1 MKPINFVYDGEIA
14 DRYTTWRWHYNT
26 YDKKYYPT
34 NGIWEECYYDY
45 HAPLQTVLEQ
55 NNIATNAITM
65 HEALCTTE
73 PFVYVLTFRYLAN
86 TLRNHHA
93 RNGIKGVPDN
103 YNFFKH
109 LPIGLIKAINTGQCL
124 LILNDAHES
133 NYYDVED
140 YSLLKNKLATS
151 AITNFN
157 NIILLTG
164 NMSNDIIDEEIKIL
178 HWQYFET
185 AMRMSANKQHN
196 INKDHTNLKKFLCL
210 NRMPREIR
218 YYFMYQIW
226 DKNLMYEFNAS
237 LKNVNDIT
245 EISSYNNHE
254 FMDKIKDQP
263 NFKTMLDSLPW
274 VIDTPDFNNNHW
286 DNIGYAFASTNLIF
300 ITTETLFSSDSSNL
314 FLTEK
319 TFKPIALSMP
329 FIVIGNPYILKRLRS
344 LGYKTFDTLWDE
356 SYDEEFDCHKRMEK
370 VVKLVED
377 ISKKYT
383 TEQLNNLIEENK
395 DILEHN
401 YNLLMKRRP
410 EQTVIEYIMNRI
422 ENNENSNIR

>member
-14 DRYTTWRWHYNT
+14 NGATTWRWHYNT

-73 PFVYVLTFRYLAN
+73 PFVYVLTFRYLGN
-86 TLRNHHA
+86 TVLNYHSRS
-93 RNGIKGVPDN
+93 GIKGIPNN
-103 YNFFKH
+103 YNFFEH
-109 LPIGLIKAINTGQCL
+109 LPIGLINAVNSGQCL
-124 LILNDAHES
+124 LVLNDAHES
-133 NYYDVED
+133 GYYSSEF
-140 YSLLKNKLATS
+140 YSLLKDKLTKAS
-151 AITNFN
+151 I
-157 NIILLTG
+157 NIPNIVLLTG
-164 NMSNDIIDEEIKIL
+164 NMGNDVVDKDIKIL
-178 HWQYFET
+178 NWQYFET
-185 AMRMSANKQHN
+185 AMRMSANKHN
-196 INKDHTNLKKFLCL
+196 KISKDHDNLKKFLCL

-226 DKNLMYEFNAS
+226 DRNLISEFNAS

-254 FMDKIKDQP
+254 FMDKIKDQS
-263 NFKTMLDSLPW
+263 NFKTMLNSLPW
-274 VIDTPDFNNNHW
+274 VIDSPNFDNNHW
-286 DNIGYAFASTNLIF
+286 DNIEYDFTARNLIF
-300 ITTETLFSSDSSNL
+300 ITTETLFSSDSTNL

>member
-14 DRYTTWRWHYNT
+14 DGYTTWRWHYNT

-34 NGIWEECYYDY
+34 NGLWEECYYDY
-45 HAPLQTVLEQ
+45 HAPLQTVFEQ
-55 NNIATNAITM
+55 NGIATTNTTM
-65 HEALCTTE
+65 QKVLCSTE

-86 TLRNHHA
+86 TIRNHHS
-93 RNGIKGVPDN
+93 RCGIKGIPDN
-103 YNFFKH
+103 YNFFEH
-109 LPIGLIKAINTGQCL
+109 LPIGLIKAINSGQCL

-133 NYYDVED
+133 NYYSTDD
-140 YSLLKNKLATS
+140 YNLLKNKLITS
-151 AITNFN
+151 TITNFN
-157 NIILLTG
+157 NIILITG
-164 NMSNDIIDEEIKIL
+164 NMSNDVVDPDIKIL

-185 AMRMSANKQHN
+185 AMRMSADKQKQ
-196 INKDHTNLKKFLCL
+196 INKENDSLKKFLCL

-226 DKNLMYEFNAS
+226 NKNLISEFNAS
-237 LKNVNDIT
+237 LKEVGDIS
-245 EISSYNNHE
+245 EMVSYNNNE
-254 FMDKIKDQP
+254 FINKIKDDL
-263 NFKTMLDSLPW
+263 NFKTMLNSLPW
-274 VIDTPDFNNNHW
+274 IIDTPDFNNNHW
-286 DNIGYAFASTNLIF
+286 DNIGYDFASTNLIF
-300 ITTETLFSSDSSNL
+300 ITTETLFSSDSTNL

-319 TFKPIALSMP
+319 TFKPIALGMP

-370 VVKLVED
+370 IVELVED

-383 TEQLNNLIEENK
+383 TEQLFNLIEEHK
-395 DILEHN
+395 YILEHN
-401 YNLLMKRRP
+401 YNLLMKRKP
-410 EQTVIEYIMNRI
+410 EQAVIDYITNRI